1 MTLLIDA
8 APLVALADRRDP
20 AREAVRSALAAEPG
34 GLVIPA
40 PVAAEADYLLGRRIG
55 RAARHAFLD
64 DLASG
69 RFVVE
74 CLEPDEYAIV
84 AQLDRGYAD
93 LHLGLADCATIVLAA
108 RLRTRRVLTFDE
120 RHFRA
125 VQPLQGGAFDILPS
139 SRDV

>member
-8 APLVALADRRDP
+8 APQVALADRRDP

-64 DLASG
+64 DLATG

-84 AQLDRGYAD
+84 ARLDRGYAD
-93 LHLGLADCATIVLAA
+93 LDLGLADCATIVLAA

-125 VQPLQGGAFDILPS
+125 VQPLQGGAFDILPTP
-139 SRDV
+139 RDV